1 MNFFKNIFFTSI
13 LLLALVS
20 CKSIKY
26 SLNGST
32 IPPEARSIS
41 VVYFQNQA
49 ALANPTLAQK
59 FSEKLRDMM
68 SSQTNLALKQ
78 SDGDLDF
85 EGYISDYTIAPV
97 AIQSGTDKAGLNRLT
112 ISVMVKYSNKFDK
125 TKNFEQL
132 FIRFSDF
139 SASQSLSLLENSLM
153 EEINRQL
160 CEDIFNKAFNNW

>member
-1 MNFFKNIFFTSI
+1 
-13 LLLALVS
+13 
-20 CKSIKY
+20 
-26 SLNGST
+26 
-32 IPPEARSIS
+32 
-41 VVYFQNQA
+41 
-49 ALANPTLAQK
+49 
-59 FSEKLRDMM
+59 M

-78 SDGDLDF
+78 SGGDLDF